1 MSDVLSNIRQEIE
14 KAVRGRKEYKDLV
27 NGKVDLLNK
36 LKAQIKECIQK
47 VSASSFENKAI
58 YKQKLGAAQEAIDKI
73 LDDSAPLIN
82 RFNRDTIN
90 LGVAGAT
97 QAGKSTFLEAVSGVK
112 LPRAGGERAGDST
125 TAAKSIIIN
134 SNEHRTTV

>member
-58 YKQKLGAAQEAIDKI
+58 Y
-73 LDDSAPLIN
+73 
-82 RFNRDTIN
+82 
-90 LGVAGAT
+90 
-97 QAGKSTFLEAVSGVK
+97 
-112 LPRAGGERAGDST
+112 
-125 TAAKSIIIN
+125 
-134 SNEHRTTV
+134 